1 MKPVHDIW
9 RNTVTISCLE
19 ADVISCAALAIG
31 FRLKVV
37 PRVAKISLVAPVTF
51 QCKNIKTYW
60 WLSAF
65 VRQHDAGNIAWY
77 KFLL

>member
-1 MKPVHDIW
+1 MKPIRAMW
-9 RNTVTISCLE
+9 YNTITISCLE

-51 QCKNIKTYW
+51 QCKNIKTY
-60 WLSAF
+60 
-65 VRQHDAGNIAWY
+65 
-77 KFLL
+77 